1 MNSKL
6 IALFLGL
13 ILISCTNDDTRND
26 NNPNLLSPL
35 ISVNLNL
42 NLPQFNPLK
51 FPGNSLILDGEGIRG
66 VVIYNVNND
75 LYTAFELSDPNH
87 TPNGCSKMSI
97 NGILASCPCTTD
109 TNIYDIVT
117 GQHQSN
123 EVLYPLQQYL
133 VIRNGDNIQVTN

>member
-1 MNSKL
+1 MNNNF

-13 ILISCTNDDTRND
+13 VLISCNSDDSRND

-42 NLPQFNPLK
+42 NLPQYNPLK
-51 FPGNSLILDGEGIRG
+51 FPGNSLILDGEGVRG

-87 TPNGCSKMSI
+87 TPNQCSKMSI
-97 NGILASCPCTTD
+97 NGILATCPCTTD
-109 TNIYDIVT
+109 SNVYDIVT

-123 EVLYPLQQYL
+123 EVLYPMQQYL
-133 VIRNGDNIQVTN
+133 VTRNGDNIQITN

>member
-1 MNSKL
+1 MKSNL
-6 IALFLGL
+6 IAVIFCLVL
-13 ILISCTNDDTRND
+13 IGCNKDDSPND

-42 NLPQFNPLK
+42 NLPQYNPLK
-51 FPGNSLILDGEGIRG
+51 FPGNSLVLNSEGIRG

-87 TPNGCSKMSI
+87 IPNGCSKMTV
-97 NGILASCPCTTD
+97 NGIVVACPCTTD
-109 TNIYDIVT
+109 TNSYDIVT

-123 EVLYPLQQYL
+123 ESLFPLQQYMA
-133 VIRNGDNIQVTN
+133 VRNGDNIQISN

>member
-1 MNSKL
+1 MNNNF

-13 ILISCTNDDTRND
+13 VLISCNNDDSRND

-35 ISVNLNL
+35 IRVNLNL
-42 NLPQFNPLK
+42 NLPQYNPLK

-87 TPNGCSKMSI
+87 TPNECSKMSI
-97 NGILASCPCTTD
+97 NGILATCPCTTD
-109 TNIYDIVT
+109 SNVYDIVT

-123 EVLYPLQQYL
+123 EVLYPMQQYL
-133 VIRNGDNIQVTN
+133 VTRNGDNIQVTN

>member
-1 MNSKL
+1 MDNKFL
-6 IALFLGL
+6 ALLLGL
-13 ILISCTNDDTRND
+13 ALINCNKDDSIND

-42 NLPQFNPLK
+42 NLPQYNPLK
-51 FPGNSLILDGEGIRG
+51 FPGNSLILNGEGIRG

-87 TPNGCSKMSI
+87 IPSVCSKMSI
-97 NGILASCPCTTD
+97 NGIVASCPCTNDSNT
-109 TNIYDIVT
+109 YDIVT

-123 EVLYPLQQYL
+123 QALYPLQQYF
-133 VIRNGDNIQVTN
+133 VTRNGDNIQVTN